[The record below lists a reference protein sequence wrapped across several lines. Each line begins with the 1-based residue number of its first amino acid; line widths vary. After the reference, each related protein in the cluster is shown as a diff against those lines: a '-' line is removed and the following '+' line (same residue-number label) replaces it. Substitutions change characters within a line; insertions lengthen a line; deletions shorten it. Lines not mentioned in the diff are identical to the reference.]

1 MLQTV
6 IKKNTCIALS
16 RTSAQATA
24 ARYEPDADG
33 ARMDKSEKI
42 EKLLE
47 LLKQL
52 RKTEFTG
59 SLTINFSQ
67 GGIGRIEKY
76 EEVRL
81 KKAIEA
87 K

>member
-1 MLQTV
+1 MS
-6 IKKNTCIALS
+6 IALS
-16 RTSAQATA
+16 RTSASA
-24 ARYEPDADG
+24 ALAGYNQMPTVPA
-33 ARMDKSEKI
+33 MDKTEKI
-42 EKLLE
+42 EKLQD

-81 KKAIEA
+81 KKTIEL